1 MSDRELPPKARA
13 KIFNLADREAAALV
27 AMNSNLRTIAEIA
40 KAHDIS
46 SDEGGKREL
55 KKEVDHRQLVQET
68 NRDRHRALADLN
80 AKIRRFLDLLP
91 ADCVLE
97 DAKPVKVKLKA
108 GETHQQLV
116 ADLRV
121 KIVQL
126 IGERSQVERAG
137 LPPDEIKAQVKKWI
151 VERGMHARPTL
162 VANHSEFKI
171 RFDVMDHDSFA
182 PTLDV
187 LALLAFFDAEHLET
201 RLFELVDAMPKAKFV
216 MTPAEKSERLRALKD
231 ELDVAERLEVAIV
244 DDALDNAVM
253 IDHRPNVDIRALL
266 GLVVT
271 KKNKKA
277 A

>member
-1 MSDRELPPKARA
+1 MSERELPPKARA

-27 AMNSNLRTIAEIA
+27 AMNSNLRQINELG
-40 KAHDIS
+40 KAYDIS
-46 SDEGGKREL
+46 SDDQRKKEL

-91 ADCVLE
+91 ADAVID
-97 DAKPVKVKLKA
+97 DAKPIKVKLKA
-108 GETHQQLV
+108 GETHLQLV
-116 ADLRV
+116 SELRM
-121 KIVQL
+121 KIMQL

-216 MTPAEKSERLRALKD
+216 MTPLEKAERLAAIKV
-231 ELDVAERLEVAIV
+231 ELGDAERLECALI